1 MNESGVKAKLGRAE
15 VTDILKLLPHRYPFL
30 LVDRIIDMDGDR
42 SATGIKNVT
51 ANEPY
56 IELAER
62 IFIQLSSRVYGTL
75 ASSEAKKPDP
85 KALAAFSFKL
95 ADAFEQATRET
106 DRMKAAIEAA
116 NKAAVKLDEVDLSH
130 VFGAKK

>member
-1 MNESGVKAKLGRAE
+1 MSAPAPSNAPAKSSADPQKA
-15 VTDILKLLPHRYPFL
+15 
-30 LVDRIIDMDGDR
+30 
-42 SATGIKNVT
+42 
-51 ANEPY
+51 Y
-56 IELAER
+56 IELAEK

-75 ASSEAKKPDP
+75 AGSAEQKKPDP

-116 NKAAVKLDEVDLSH
+116 NKAAVKLDEVDLSS
-130 VFGAKK
+130 VFQTTKK